1 MPAACPRP
9 LRTGGSP
16 ATALAVRGSGLLLV
30 DHLWEQIGP
39 QLPGEL
45 IAAVP
50 SRDML
55 AVTGSQVPGGI
66 AALTRCADAVWQQS
80 TTRLLWTTPGLLEA
94 PQPGE
99 DGAMSNPRYT
109 AEMRER
115 AVKMVMQVRRE
126 SGQEKGAVARVAQQ
140 LGIGREALR
149 GWVAQAEVDSGARP
163 GTTSDDKQRIKELER
178 ENSELRRANE
188 ILKAASAYF
197 ARELGPSLPR

>member
-1 MPAACPRP
+1 MELCHAWRSTADGGIPVITLGHPLLDDYLAFVAARG
-9 LRTGGSP
+9 RTN
-16 ATALAVRGSGLLLV
+16 TWLAVASDLKIFFTVVARPPAEVTAADVFGFLAAQRAPRHGSRVVRLEDGEAGL
-30 DHLWEQIGP
+30 
-39 QLPGEL
+39 
-45 IAAVP
+45 AA
-50 SRDML
+50 R
-55 AVTGSQVPGGI
+55 TI
-66 AALTRCADAVWQQS
+66 T
-80 TTRLLWTTPGLLEA
+80 WTTPGLLEA

-163 GTTSDDKQRIKELER
+163 GTTSDDKQRIR
-178 ENSELRRANE
+178 NWNGRIPS
-188 ILKAASAYF
+188 SAG
-197 ARELGPSLPR
+197 RMRS